1 MKNGKE
7 SNDIP
12 YMKPFISELK
22 LDALTPVSMPLYD
35 NKIEI
40 KCFTSYEFFLKLFR
54 KTPLKLPCTSLTG
67 L

>member
-22 LDALTPVSMPLYD
+22 LDALTPVSIPLYD

-40 KCFTSYEFFLKLFR
+40 KCFTSYEFFFKVV
-54 KTPLKLPCTSLTG
+54 P
-67 L
+67 